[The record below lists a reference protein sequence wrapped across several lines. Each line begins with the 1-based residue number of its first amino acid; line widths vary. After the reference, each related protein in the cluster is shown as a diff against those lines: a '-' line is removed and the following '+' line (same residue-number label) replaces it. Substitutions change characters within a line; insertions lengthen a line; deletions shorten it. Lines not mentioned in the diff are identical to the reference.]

1 MSNLINFFGHY
12 FEIICFAKYS
22 IRMAISLESCL
33 NILHS
38 EICIFSCLLH
48 LLAFLCHLFWSRY
61 MNWIWNKC
69 IAARFIL
76 IANQNNVFKPLTNS
90 LSLWIRILFK
100 EECTITIYQI
110 RRTFVKQGFSRNL
123 KRVKM
128 ASLVC
133 SRFMEFFWSSIPYMP
148 LDTKHIQIEYRNF
161 IWCDH

>member
-1 MSNLINFFGHY
+1 
-12 FEIICFAKYS
+12 
-22 IRMAISLESCL
+22 MAMSLESCL
-33 NILHS
+33 NVLHS
-38 EICIFSCLLH
+38 EICIFSCLLD

-128 ASLVC
+128 ASLDGRWYVRVLWNSFEVQSHTC
-133 SRFMEFFWSSIPYMP
+133 RSI
-148 LDTKHIQIEYRNF
+148 LNTFKSNIGILFDVI
-161 IWCDH
+161 IWFDM